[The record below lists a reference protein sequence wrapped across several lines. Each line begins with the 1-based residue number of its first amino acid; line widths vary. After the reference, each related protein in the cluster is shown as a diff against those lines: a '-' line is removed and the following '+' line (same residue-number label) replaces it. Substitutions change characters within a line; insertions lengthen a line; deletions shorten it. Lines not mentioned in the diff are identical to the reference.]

1 MDELTIK
8 NSTLFRNI
16 AGEEFTLAGTA
27 DRILNY
33 INADTNHH
41 YEIAIGTDS
50 QTYDDTK
57 FALAIV
63 VHRMN
68 AGAIFFFKTMHHRK
82 LGKNQISEKLYKE
95 TQVSLDT
102 AEILLKELLDKGFD
116 IAREDVRLVIHV
128 DVGPNG
134 KTNVLIPEL
143 TGWVHSAGYDVEIKP
158 DSYAASSVADRF
170 SK

>member
-1 MDELTIK
+1 MADFRIDRETEFQSLTY
-8 NSTLFRNI
+8 
-16 AGEEFTLAGTA
+16 GTMSLSEA
-27 DRILNY
+27 VDKILEY
-33 INADTNHH
+33 IESDTDHH

-50 QTYDDTK
+50 QTYTGTK

-63 VHRMN
+63 VHRLN
-68 AGAIFFFKTMHHRK
+68 AGAIFFFRTMYHEK
-82 LGKNQISEKLYKE
+82 FGKNQLHDKLYAE

-102 AEILLKELLDKGFD
+102 AETVISELLDHDFD
-116 IAREDVRLVIHV
+116 ISEHDVRLVIHV

-134 KTNVLIPEL
+134 KTKVLIPEL